1 MNYPEK
7 PELPALQAYQADVCR
22 QRGWDQASDLE
33 VFLLFTEEVGELAKA
48 IRQRR
53 SLFDQNKLASEDN
66 VAEELADVFSYLLD
80 LSQRLGVN
88 LEQAYRA
95 KEDVNRAREWGSA
108 GG

>member
-1 MNYPEK
+1 MKYPEIA
-7 PELPALQAYQADVCR
+7 ELTALQAYQANVCR

-48 IRQRR
+48 IRRRR
-53 SLFDQNKLASEDN
+53 SLFDQPGPTQEDN
-66 VAEELADVFSYLLD
+66 VSEELADVFSYLLD
-80 LSQRLGVN
+80 LSQRLGVD
-88 LEQAYRA
+88 LETAYRT

>member
-1 MNYPEK
+1 VNYPEV
-7 PELPALQAYQADVCR
+7 PELSALQAYQAAVCR
-22 QRGWDQASDLE
+22 ERGWDQASDLE

-53 SLFDQNKLASEDN
+53 SLFNQEKQPAEDN

-80 LSQRLGVN
+80 LSHRLGID
-88 LEQAYRA
+88 LEQAYRT

>member
-1 MNYPEK
+1 MNYPEV
-7 PELPALQAYQADVCR
+7 PELSALQAYQTEVCR

-53 SLFDQNKLASEDN
+53 SLFNQDKKTTDDN

-80 LSQRLGVN
+80 LSQRLGVD

>member
-1 MNYPEK
+1 M
-7 PELPALQAYQADVCR
+7 PELKALQAYQSEVCR

-53 SLFDQNKLASEDN
+53 ALFNQEGAAAKPDN
-66 VAEELADVFSYLLD
+66 VGAELADVFSYLLD
-80 LSQRLGVN
+80 LSQRLGVD
-88 LEQAYRA
+88 LEAAYRS

>member
-1 MNYPEK
+1 MNYPEN
-7 PELPALQAYQADVCR
+7 PELPALQAYQAEVCR

-33 VFLLFTEEVGELAKA
+33 VFLLFSEEVGELAKA
-48 IRQRR
+48 IRRRR
-53 SLFDQNKLASEDN
+53 SLFNQNHLASEDN

-80 LSQRLGVN
+80 LSQRLGVD
-88 LEQAYRA
+88 LEKAYRA

>member
-1 MNYPEK
+1 MNYPEV
-7 PELPALQAYQADVCR
+7 PELSALQAYQAEVCR

-53 SLFDQNKLASEDN
+53 SLFDQNKKTTEDN

-80 LSQRLGVN
+80 LSQRLGVD

>member
-7 PELPALQAYQADVCR
+7 PELSALQAYQAEVCR

-53 SLFDQNKLASEDN
+53 SLFDQNKQPKEDN

-80 LSQRLGVN
+80 LSQRLGVD

-95 KEDVNRAREWGSA
+95 KEDVNRAREWGSVE
-108 GG
+108 G

>member
-1 MNYPEK
+1 MKYPET
-7 PELPALQAYQADVCR
+7 PELPALQAYQAEVCR

-48 IRQRR
+48 IRRRR
-53 SLFDQNKLASEDN
+53 SLFDQAGPSPEDN
-66 VAEELADVFSYLLD
+66 VSEELADVFSYLLD
-80 LSQRLGVN
+80 LSQRLGVD
-88 LEQAYRA
+88 LETAYRS

>member
-1 MNYPEK
+1 MA
-7 PELPALQAYQADVCR
+7 ELKELQAYQAEVCR
-22 QRGWDQASDLE
+22 QRGWDKASDLE

-53 SLFDQNKLASEDN
+53 SLFDQEGISKPDN
-66 VAEELADVFSYLLD
+66 VSEELADVFSYLLD
-80 LSQRLGVN
+80 LSERLGVD
-88 LEQAYRA
+88 LESAYRA